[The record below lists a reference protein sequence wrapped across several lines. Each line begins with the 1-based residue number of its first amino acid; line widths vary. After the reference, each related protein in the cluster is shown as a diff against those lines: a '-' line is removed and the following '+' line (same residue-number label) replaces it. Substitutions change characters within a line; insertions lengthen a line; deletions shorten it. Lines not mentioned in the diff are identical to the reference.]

1 MLLGIT
7 QSIFSQKSKGHQ
19 NVFWDGSETLNCFYS
34 DELIAPNSKGGY
46 HFFYSS
52 NEDRR
57 VYEKTLSRPQRFPFY
72 KFKTKEYA
80 QNWCDGIPFETKHNH
95 IETSK
100 ITTKHVE
107 DTKLKTVHDNAE
119 ISNFVSGQSQKKPSL
134 EHFTTDGYELTKY
147 IKVSEIPYLMNKL
160 TELQKFH
167 HTGYTNY
174 RNERITCKEDDIP
187 GYILRKESYFD
198 YDKRENIRDDKR
210 YYYNSKAI
218 DIIYDYLS
226 KFGYSYF
233 DQKIIQDLKWN
244 NKEVKES
251 CAKTYQR
258 YEHKTCPN
266 CNGESRFID
275 NSDKYSTESRSVM
288 QNCTSCDRTF
298 QFTVWNWNSRGWKT
312 HNEKKLGYVKCGGC
326 RGYGYTESYHG
337 KGYTNGVTTKKCH
350 VLSCN
355 NGWDKCSKCYGKGQ
369 KERTVYVEKKHVT
382 TKKNGCSRCNNSGVV
397 NTGKIKTYTCSSCYG
412 KGYTFKRIRNPEWE
426 TIGKYYRGSKK
437 LYTKIFSKY
446 NGKMRPDGFRV
457 DSWKKW
463 VGVEEDNGYAFLGN
477 KKYLTLATSSGTH
490 GEKYFTNYNDLDFVQ
505 IAFQRNLN
513 DPRRALETKASSL
526 NNKYVGEWKDGK
538 KSGQGTYTFADGSKY
553 VGEWKE
559 GKRFG
564 QGTKTWTDGSKY
576 VGEWKAGKKSG
587 QGTNTFDGGSKYVG
601 EWKDGEHHGQGIYT
615 WPSGSKYVGEWKDG
629 KQHGQGT
636 KTWTDG
642 SKYVGEWKAGKK
654 SGQGTNTFDDGSK
667 YVGEWKDGKQHGQGT
682 YTWPSGS
689 KYVGE
694 WNEGKRHNHGT
705 LTFADGSKSTVAYR
719 YGIKYCCDN

>member
-1 MLLGIT
+1 MKYLLLTLLLGIT

-298 QFTVWNWNSRGWKT
+298 QFTVWKWNSRGWKT

-337 KGYTNGVTTKKCH
+337 GGKNDVTRKKCH
-350 VLSCN
+350 VFSCN

-397 NTGKIKTYTCSSCYG
+397 NTGKIKTYTCSSCDG

-446 NGKMRPDGFRV
+446 NGKMRPDGFRE

-615 WPSGSKYVGEWKDG
+615 WPSGSKYVGEW
-629 KQHGQGT
+629 
-636 KTWTDG
+636 
-642 SKYVGEWKAGKK
+642 
-654 SGQGTNTFDDGSK
+654 
-667 YVGEWKDGKQHGQGT
+667 
-682 YTWPSGS
+682 
-689 KYVGE
+689 
-694 WNEGKRHNHGT
+694 NEGKRHNHGT

>member
-1 MLLGIT
+1 MKYLLLTLLLGIT

-337 KGYTNGVTTKKCH
+337 GGKNDVTRKKCH
-350 VLSCN
+350 VFSCN

-397 NTGKIKTYTCSSCYG
+397 NTGKIKTYTCSSCDG

-446 NGKMRPDGFRV
+446 NGKMRPDGFRE

-615 WPSGSKYVGEWKDG
+615 WPSGSKYVGEW
-629 KQHGQGT
+629 
-636 KTWTDG
+636 
-642 SKYVGEWKAGKK
+642 
-654 SGQGTNTFDDGSK
+654 
-667 YVGEWKDGKQHGQGT
+667 
-682 YTWPSGS
+682 
-689 KYVGE
+689 
-694 WNEGKRHNHGT
+694 NEGKRHNHGT